1 MIIEFKGMRP
11 DIEKAAYIA
20 ENATISGD
28 VALGEGSSVWFTPLC
43 VRKWLQS
50 ASVL

>member
-28 VALGEGSSVWFTPLC
+28 VVLGEGSSGSTPLC

-50 ASVL
+50 PSVL